1 MLSVIGVF
9 LIFFSVYIISI
20 VSKDSSE
27 RGHSLFTQA
36 ITFICILFSIVIF
49 YYIIIFLAK

>member
-9 LIFFSVYIISI
+9 LIFFSLYIISI
-20 VSKDSSE
+20 VSKDSSD
-27 RGHSLFTQA
+27 RGHSLITQIA
-36 ITFICILFSIVIF
+36 TFICILISIVIF

>member
-27 RGHSLFTQA
+27 RGHSILTQI
-36 ITFICILFSIVIF
+36 ITFLIILVSILIF
-49 YYIIIFLAK
+49 YYIIIFLAE

>member
-27 RGHSLFTQA
+27 RGHSLFVQA
-36 ITFICILFSIVIF
+36 FTFISIIVSILIF
-49 YYIIIFLAK
+49 YYIIIYLAK